1 MTILKFTKM
10 HGLGNDFVIFDQR
23 SDDYSFTKDEVVKI
37 ADRNTGIGCDQIILI
52 KALTDYD
59 GEIIEFYNSSGE
71 EVMAC
76 GNGSRCVA
84 NLLMKEKNVNEIT
97 IKTKERSLNCH
108 RVSDDVIS
116 NIAPFG
122 RIGVCGV
129 ISQYNLTQMETGM
142 RVQRAILTEPMIY
155 VGTLLSVYFV

>member
-1 MTILKFTKM
+1 M

-23 SDDYSFTKDEVVKI
+23 SDGYSFTKDEIVKI

-59 GEIIEFYNSSGE
+59 GELIEFYNSSGE

-84 NLLMKEKNVNEIT
+84 NLLMKEKNV
-97 IKTKERSLNCH
+97 KAL
-108 RVSDDVIS
+108 
-116 NIAPFG
+116 IAVLIFIPLLIHL
-122 RIGVCGV
+122 IGFFFLRQNS
-129 ISQYNLTQMETGM
+129 INS
-142 RVQRAILTEPMIY
+142 
-155 VGTLLSVYFV
+155 